1 MKRPF
6 EVWRRKL
13 WWWLPPLAFCLLNI
27 GAFNFYHS
35 AFAGRVEELQTLHG
49 EAIGDLE
56 ALRQDRQ
63 AMEDFLGRAGGSDEG
78 IEELYDEIFS
88 TEADRFTKALLE
100 VKSLARQAGL
110 NPTAFNYPKANL
122 EEYGLIKRGIEFSVE
137 GTYDQ
142 LRLFINFLELTP
154 QFITLESVSLSDS
167 GQDQRNP
174 KLGIRL
180 VLSTVFADDEHE
192 ATSPESSTT

>member
-6 EVWRRKL
+6 EAWRRKL
-13 WWWLPPLAFCLLNI
+13 WWWVPPLAFCLLNF

-35 AFAGRVEELQTLHG
+35 AFAGRVDELQTLHRS
-49 EAIGDLE
+49 AAVDLE
-56 ALRQDRQ
+56 SLRQDRQ
-63 AMEDFLGRAGGSDEG
+63 ELEGFLHRAGGSDEG
-78 IEELYDEIFS
+78 VDELYGERFS
-88 TEADRFTKALLE
+88 TEAERFTKVLIE
-100 VKSLARQAGL
+100 VKSLARQSGL
-110 NPTAFNYPKANL
+110 NPTAFNYPKTNL
-122 EEYGLIKRGIEFSVE
+122 KEYGLIKRSIEFSVE

-154 QFITLESVSLSDS
+154 QFITLESVSLNDS

-180 VLSTVFADDEHE
+180 VLSTVFAADEPE
-192 ATSPESSTT
+192 PTSAESPST